1 MEELKKIYRVAGK
14 ALPGAPC
21 ATWLIL
27 DATTG
32 QNALQQAKA
41 FKEAVKV
48 DGIILTKLDS
58 SARGGIT
65 FAIQNELGI
74 PILYAG
80 LGETPEDLLPFDK
93 KAFIEGIL
101 R

>member
-1 MEELKKIYRVAGK
+1 MNTLAS
-14 ALPGAPC
+14 
-21 ATWLIL
+21 
-27 DATTG
+27 ATTG

-58 SARGGIT
+58 SARGGIV
-65 FAIQNELGI
+65 FSIQKELGI

-80 LGETPEDLLPFDK
+80 LGEAPEDLLPFDK
-93 KAFIEGIL
+93 IAFLEGIL